1 MPVSTTDLMQKI
13 YDVFSSA
20 YAAHGNGAAFL
31 AFEKLGVPLTDNM
44 FKLQDTDPSPSPA
57 LACERLT
64 EIAIRVIEA
73 EADSVIRTSRNVDAM
88 AELMLTEAMPLSPE
102 QMAMLGA
109 AKDSAKKAFD
119 LELGSLDGLSRFHPV
134 KASPPDWYVAANTAN
149 WISHTVGDHQQ
160 TGPTPPP
167 PPAGSSLPPRH
178 TLMMTAPAWRVMPAT
193 AHPAIGQP
201 LVEAHPLLMTAAQHS
216 FASAIIAPHQV
227 TAAMAMR
234 PVPVAQRP
242 MALRQFAT
250 TTLVRPAFVSPP
262 AAPVAHPPVRILR
275 PLISAQASAS
285 IRAAATAQ
293 PVAAA
298 TVNLSFDHC
307 IVTLQY
313 PWFPQ
318 VFLMDRG
325 WYIPGYAKGSFSNG
339 TGNGDTG
346 YLPVLAGG
354 FVVIRNLKISG
365 QWTNQDLAAVQGSAA
380 FGPFSLIGRSY
391 DAHTGTLSCP
401 GMQIIGWFCEAL
413 PVLPPN
419 SDPALST
426 ATGPPAASTA
436 SPTSGSAASLSTAS
450 VTTPPAAQGF
460 PTVPAATSTT
470 AASSTTVASD
480 ASSLAPSPQPLAVAP
495 IGSAPSAPVAA
506 GSQASPEVAQPAQ
519 STPAPTSSGSGSGTT
534 QSS

>member
-13 YDVFSSA
+13 YNVFSSA
-20 YAAHGNGAAFL
+20 YAARVNGTAFL

-44 FKLQDTDPSPSPA
+44 FKLQEADPASSPA

-73 EADSVIRTSRNVDAM
+73 DGDSVIRTSRNVDAM
-88 AELMLTEAMPLSPE
+88 AELMLTEAMPLAPE
-102 QMAMLGA
+102 QMALLGA
-109 AKDSAKKAFD
+109 AKAEAKKTFD
-119 LELGSLDGLSRFHPV
+119 LELGSLDGLSHYHPV
-134 KASPPDWYVAANTAN
+134 KASPADWYVATNSAN

-160 TGPTPPP
+160 AGPAPAHSPPV
-167 PPAGSSLPPRH
+167 LPPRA
-178 TLMMTAPAWRVMPAT
+178 TLMMMTAPAWRVMPAAMHPAV
-193 AHPAIGQP
+193 AHP
-201 LVEAHPLLMTAAQHS
+201 LMEAHPLLMTAVATHTLASATIAPRPINPTIAMRTAVIAQHPI
-216 FASAIIAPHQV
+216 ASG
-227 TAAMAMR
+227 AAAATGLH
-234 PVPVAQRP
+234 PIFVPPPAVPP
-242 MALRQFAT
+242 MAA
-250 TTLVRPAFVSPP
+250 RPQ
-262 AAPVAHPPVRILR
+262 VRILR
-275 PLISAQASAS
+275 PLIAAQAAAN

-298 TVNLSFDHC
+298 TVDISFDHC

-325 WYIPGYAKGSFSNG
+325 WYVPGYAKGSFSNG

-391 DAHTGTLSCP
+391 DTQSGTLSCA

-419 SDPALST
+419 SDPALTAVAVPPPRSSANPQAGSST
-426 ATGPPAASTA
+426 NSPAPPAAA
-436 SPTSGSAASLSTAS
+436 PPTIQAAAAAATPATPVASAAE
-450 VTTPPAAQGF
+450 PPASLQSSSPQAS
-460 PTVPAATSTT
+460 AAKPE
-470 AASSTTVASD
+470 ARAGN
-480 ASSLAPSPQPLAVAP
+480 APSAAAPSAAIQP
-495 IGSAPSAPVAA
+495 APSAPGAA
-506 GSQASPEVAQPAQ
+506 
-519 STPAPTSSGSGSGTT
+519 SSGSGSGTT
-534 QSS
+534 

>member
-73 EADSVIRTSRNVDAM
+73 EGDAVIRTSRNVDAM

-109 AKDSAKKAFD
+109 AKDSAKKDFD

-134 KASPPDWYVAANTAN
+134 KASPPDWFVSTNSAN

-160 TGPTPPP
+160 TGTPPP
-167 PPAGSSLPPRH
+167 TGSRLPPRS

-193 AHPAIGQP
+193 VHPAIAQP
-201 LVEAHPLLMTAAQHS
+201 LVETHPFLMTAAQHS
-216 FASAIIAPHQV
+216 FATAAIVPGQV
-227 TAAMAMR
+227 TAAMAVR
-234 PVPVAQRP
+234 PAPTAQRS
-242 MALRQFAT
+242 MALRQFGM
-250 TTLVRPAFVSPP
+250 TTLVRPVSVAPP
-262 AAPVAHPPVRILR
+262 HVPPVAARPIRIAR
-275 PLISAQASAS
+275 PLIAAQAAAN

-293 PVAAA
+293 PVATA
-298 TVNLSFDHC
+298 TVDISFDHC

-325 WYIPGYAKGSFSNG
+325 WYVPGYAKGSFSNG

-419 SDPALST
+419 SDPALSG
-426 ATGPPAASTA
+426 ATVPSATSTA
-436 SPTSGSAASLSTAS
+436 NPTSGSAASPSPTS
-450 VTTPPAAQGF
+450 VETPPAAPGALTG
-460 PTVPAATSTT
+460 PVSTLTT
-470 AASSTTVASD
+470 AALPTTVAAAAPATSPP
-480 ASSLAPSPQPLAVAP
+480 ASSPQPLSVTP
-495 IGSAPSAPVAA
+495 GSAPAAPIAA
-506 GSQASPEVAQPAQ
+506 VPQSSPEAAQPAP
-519 STPAPTSSGSGSGTT
+519 STPGPTSSGSGSGTT